1 MNSCTGR
8 KIRQNEESIMS
19 SIVIGTLYGQMSF
32 MCLLILGVI
41 YFRFL
46 KADDKTY
53 SNHQFLAV
61 GMLTAAAVVVD
72 YIIAIIVYG
81 LWAPEKLVL
90 DTFTVIYFILIA
102 LLSYHWFLYCEA
114 EQQSVFIR
122 LKSGRIVRIAAQ
134 AAICIMMITVMYLKW
149 TSFRNEMITEAVIA
163 FIPAIY
169 SCIRAFYKSFLPENY
184 VNRDKYRRMAS
195 FAVLPVIM
203 LFIQYFTPM
212 LPSFVCGVTLG
223 YMLVYSNSQKSL
235 ISTDLLTGINNR
247 SAFDKYISAKVRV
260 GAGSGHS
267 KLYLYVIDVDDLKSI
282 NKEYGPLEEDKV
294 LVATA
299 FALKALAAEYDF
311 YIARFDADEFVVV
324 FDTTSGNMMQ
334 LIRKR
339 IEERVP
345 ETAQNMQLD
354 APVTVTIGVAEY
366 TGQSMPVWIAEA
378 HMALENARTLKEG
391 KGKSEN
397 ELQKELFDATD
408 MLLSEAEVRHES
420 SDELDLDGLDEK
432 LFPVLSEASQRI
444 YICLSQI
451 WRPM

>member
-260 GAGSGHS
+260 GVGSGHS
-267 KLYLYVIDVDDLKSI
+267 KLYLYVIDVNDLKSI
-282 NKEYGPLEEDKV
+282 NKKYGPLEGDKV
-294 LVATA
+294 LIATA
-299 FALKALAAEYDF
+299 FALKELAAEYDF
-311 YIARFDADEFVVV
+311 YIARFDADEFVVA

-345 ETAQNMQLD
+345 ETAQNMQLE
-354 APVTVTIGVAEY
+354 APVTVTIGVAKY
-366 TGQSMPVWIAEA
+366 TGQSMPAWIAEA

-391 KGKSEN
+391 KGRSEN

-432 LFPVLSEASQRI
+432 LFRCYQRHRKE